1 MKAVFFTSGQKFIH
15 QINIVVVGF
24 GKIKKTQALGFFYK
38 GSRRQAAVR
47 GDGVAVQVKIH
58 KNKKSRNHMALRPK
72 QKVKSAK
79 YQIKLFPLAEGAC
92 LPPACRL
99 PAGRQGRQ
107 GRQGEAGI
115 ALRAKNTKIQEQII
129 LKLKI

>member
-1 MKAVFFTSGQKFIH
+1 
-15 QINIVVVGF
+15 
-24 GKIKKTQALGFFYK
+24 
-38 GSRRQAAVR
+38 
-47 GDGVAVQVKIH
+47 
-58 KNKKSRNHMALRPK
+58 MALRPK